1 MHTIEHNVET
11 GEIKEVE
18 MTAEEVAIFQAKA
31 QEIADANAAI
41 AEAETVKAAEK
52 QAILDQLGIT
62 AEQAKLLL
70 S

>member
-18 MTAEEVAIFQAKA
+18 MTAEEVAAFEARA
-31 QEIADANAAI
+31 QEIADTVAAI